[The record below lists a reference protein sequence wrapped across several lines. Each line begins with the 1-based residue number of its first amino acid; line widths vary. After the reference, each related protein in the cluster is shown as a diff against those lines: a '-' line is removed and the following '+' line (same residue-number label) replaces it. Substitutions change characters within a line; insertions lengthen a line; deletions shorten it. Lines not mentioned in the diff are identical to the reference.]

1 MIVASEITEIEL
13 ARDKLLREVTELV
26 GAGLDRSEKIQKIA
40 DTVRLFGDYRWVGIY
55 DVDEHQI
62 SVIAWSGIGAP
73 AYPCFRATQGLSGEA
88 VRTRRTVISNDV
100 ANDPRYLT
108 AFGNTQSEIIVPII
122 AEPGGPVIGTID
134 VESDQTD
141 AFGNDDRLVLEEC
154 ASLLAQL

>member
-1 MIVASEITEIEL
+1 MD
-13 ARDKLLREVTELV
+13 RDKLLREVAELV
-26 GAGLDRSEKIQKIA
+26 GAGVDRSEKIQKIA

-73 AYPCFRATQGLSGEA
+73 AYPRFRATQGLSGEA

>member
-1 MIVASEITEIEL
+1 MVASEITEIEL
-13 ARDKLLREVTELV
+13 DRDKLLREVAELV

-40 DTVRLFGDYRWVGIY
+40 DTVRLFGNYRWVGIY

-73 AYPCFRATQGLSGEA
+73 AYPRFRVTQGLSGEA

>member
-1 MIVASEITEIEL
+1 MD
-13 ARDKLLREVTELV
+13 RDKLLREVAELV
-26 GAGLDRSEKIQKIA
+26 GAGVDRGEKIQKIA
-40 DTVRLFGDYRWVGIY
+40 DTVRLFGNYRWVGIY
-55 DVDEHQI
+55 DVDQHEI
-62 SVIAWSGIGAP
+62 SVIAWSGVGAP
-73 AYPCFRATQGLSGEA
+73 AYPRFGITQGLSGEA
-88 VRTRRTVISNDV
+88 VRTRRTVISKDV

-141 AFGNDDRLVLEEC
+141 AFGNDDRVVLEEC

>member
-1 MIVASEITEIEL
+1 MD
-13 ARDKLLREVTELV
+13 RDKLLREVAELE
-26 GAGLDRSEKIQKIA
+26 GAGVDRSEKIQKIA

-62 SVIAWSGIGAP
+62 SVIAWSGVGPP
-73 AYPCFRATQGLSGEA
+73 AYPCFSVTQGLSGEA

-141 AFGNDDRLVLEEC
+141 AFGNDDRVVLEEC

>member
-1 MIVASEITEIEL
+1 MD
-13 ARDKLLREVTELV
+13 RDKLLREVAELV
-26 GAGLDRSEKIQKIA
+26 GAGVDRSEKIQKIA

-73 AYPCFRATQGLSGEA
+73 AYPRFRATQGLSGEA

-141 AFGNDDRLVLEEC
+141 AFGNDDRVVLEEC

>member
-1 MIVASEITEIEL
+1 MD
-13 ARDKLLREVTELV
+13 RDKLLREVAELV

-40 DTVRLFGDYRWVGIY
+40 DTVRLFGNYRWVGIY

-73 AYPCFRATQGLSGEA
+73 AYPRFRATQGLSGEA

>member
-1 MIVASEITEIEL
+1 MD
-13 ARDKLLREVTELV
+13 RDKLLREVAELE
-26 GAGLDRSEKIQKIA
+26 GAGVDRSEKIQKIA

>member
-1 MIVASEITEIEL
+1 MD
-13 ARDKLLREVTELV
+13 RDKLLREVAELV

-73 AYPCFRATQGLSGEA
+73 AYPRFRVTQGLSGEA

>member
-1 MIVASEITEIEL
+1 MD
-13 ARDKLLREVTELV
+13 RDKLLREVAELV
-26 GAGLDRSEKIQKIA
+26 GAGVDRGEKIQKIA

-73 AYPCFRATQGLSGEA
+73 AYPRFRVTQGLSGEA

>member
-1 MIVASEITEIEL
+1 MD
-13 ARDKLLREVTELV
+13 RDKLLREVAELV

>member
-1 MIVASEITEIEL
+1 L
-13 ARDKLLREVTELV
+13 DRDKLLREVAELE
-26 GAGLDRSEKIQKIA
+26 GAGVDRSEKIQKIA

>member
-1 MIVASEITEIEL
+1 L
-13 ARDKLLREVTELV
+13 DRDKLLREVAELV
-26 GAGLDRSEKIQKIA
+26 GAGVDRSEKIQKIA

-73 AYPCFRATQGLSGEA
+73 AYPRFRATQGLSGEA

>member
-1 MIVASEITEIEL
+1 MD
-13 ARDKLLREVTELV
+13 RDKLLREVAELV
-26 GAGLDRSEKIQKIA
+26 GAGVDRSEKIQKIA

-73 AYPCFRATQGLSGEA
+73 AYPRFRVTQGLSGEA

-154 ASLLAQL
+154 ASLLAQVWK